1 MSYVDALFDRNKD
14 RIYIVERVNGQRE
27 YKEYP
32 ANYTFYYDDPRGKF
46 RTIYDTP
53 VSRFSTRVGKEFHME
68 VRINSG
74 KRIWESDINPVFRC
88 LEENYL
94 GQKSPKLQ
102 TAFFD
107 IEVDFDPVRG
117 FSRPEDPFN
126 PITAVSV
133 YLDWLDKLVTMVI
146 PPKSMSWET
155 AEEIC
160 KQYDNCF
167 LMGREEDLLKT
178 FLDLI
183 DDADILSGW
192 NSEGFD
198 IPYMVQRTNRVLS
211 KDDTRRFCLWGQF
224 PKQREFERF
233 GASNM
238 TFDLI
243 GRVHMDYMQL
253 YRKYTYEERH
263 SYSLDAICEYELNES
278 KTQYE
283 GTLDQL
289 YNKDFEKFIEY
300 NRQDTA
306 LLHNYITTTTY
317 PGSGSAGK
325 GNIRVSNE
333 SVSAYFPDRWVSK
346 SGNNDNGS
354 GTFGRKAVRKVIVAQ
369 LKSEIN
375 TNQAAKRMLAVR
387 M

>member
-1 MSYVDALFDRNKD
+1 MSYVDALFDRTKD

-53 VSRFSTRVGKEFHME
+53 VSRFSTRIGKEFHKE
-68 VRINSG
+68 VKINSG

-155 AEEIC
+155 A
-160 KQYDNCF
+160 
-167 LMGREEDLLKT
+167 
-178 FLDLI
+178 
-183 DDADILSGW
+183 
-192 NSEGFD
+192 
-198 IPYMVQRTNRVLS
+198 
-211 KDDTRRFCLWGQF
+211 
-224 PKQREFERF
+224 
-233 GASNM
+233 
-238 TFDLI
+238 
-243 GRVHMDYMQL
+243 
-253 YRKYTYEERH
+253 
-263 SYSLDAICEYELNES
+263 
-278 KTQYE
+278 
-283 GTLDQL
+283 
-289 YNKDFEKFIEY
+289 
-300 NRQDTA
+300 
-306 LLHNYITTTTY
+306 
-317 PGSGSAGK
+317 
-325 GNIRVSNE
+325 
-333 SVSAYFPDRWVSK
+333 
-346 SGNNDNGS
+346 
-354 GTFGRKAVRKVIVAQ
+354 
-369 LKSEIN
+369 
-375 TNQAAKRMLAVR
+375 
-387 M
+387 

>member
-1 MSYVDALFDRNKD
+1 MKSVCELEVAQKRKKMSYVDALFDRTKD

-53 VSRFSTRVGKEFHME
+53 VSRFSTRIGKEFHKE
-68 VRINSG
+68 VKINSG

-155 AEEIC
+155 AEEIA
-160 KQYDNCF
+160 KNYDNCF
-167 LMGREEDLLKT
+167 LMEREEDLLKT

-233 GASNM
+233 GAANM

-263 SYSLDAICEYELNES
+263 SYSLDAISEYELGES

-283 GTLDQL
+283 GT
-289 YNKDFEKFIEY
+289 
-300 NRQDTA
+300 
-306 LLHNYITTTTY
+306 
-317 PGSGSAGK
+317 
-325 GNIRVSNE
+325 
-333 SVSAYFPDRWVSK
+333 
-346 SGNNDNGS
+346 
-354 GTFGRKAVRKVIVAQ
+354 
-369 LKSEIN
+369 
-375 TNQAAKRMLAVR
+375 
-387 M
+387 

>member
-1 MSYVDALFDRNKD
+1 MSYVDALFDRTKD

-53 VSRFSTRVGKEFHME
+53 VSRFSTKIGKEFHKE
-68 VRINSG
+68 VKINSG

-160 KQYDNCF
+160 SKYDNCF
-167 LMGREEDLLKT
+167 LMEREEDLLKT

-233 GASNM
+233 GASNL

-263 SYSLDAICEYELNES
+263 SYSLDAISEYELGES

-289 YNKDFEKFIEY
+289 YN
-300 NRQDTA
+300 
-306 LLHNYITTTTY
+306 
-317 PGSGSAGK
+317 
-325 GNIRVSNE
+325 
-333 SVSAYFPDRWVSK
+333 
-346 SGNNDNGS
+346 
-354 GTFGRKAVRKVIVAQ
+354 
-369 LKSEIN
+369 
-375 TNQAAKRMLAVR
+375 
-387 M
+387 